1 MTALRFNQERIKTDE
16 RTKPFLRKAVLLMQE
31 MTKTEMS
38 REAARVRYL
47 KELGDSEGYPVFIT
61 PKTLC
66 AILYCLK
73 PDAFP
78 LINGYVQE
86 ALRGLVGKVDKNPV
100 SYIEAAKQLDGII
113 SRLSPHVHH
122 FSFIDRPLAMQS
134 DLDEF
139 KEQSLDCMFPDTDET
154 TIVNKDYPLNQILFG
169 PPGTGKT
176 YHTAIKA
183 LEVLDPHCEALK
195 SGDYTAIRARYDE
208 LVNEGRINF
217 VTFHQSFSYEDFVEG
232 IKAETE
238 DGRVQY
244 SIEDGVF
251 KKVCDLAS
259 SKITSSESVTG
270 NLVNR
275 RIWKIS
281 LGNTLKGE
289 DHIFD
294 DCIENGYSLLGWG
307 DDIDFTGCEK
317 PKAIRKKLI
326 AKGWKEDEISYPV
339 SAINTFKN
347 VIAKGDIVVVSD
359 GNHKFRAIG
368 EITGEY
374 QVLGEE
380 SGAAYRQC
388 RDTRWLRVY
397 NPSRPREELFKKE
410 LSQMSLY
417 ELKDSTIKR
426 DVLQQ
431 LLTDTSE
438 ISEHRPYVVVIDEI
452 NRGNISRIF
461 GELITLLEPSKR
473 AGAGEALT
481 VTLPYS
487 KRPFNVPENVYVIG
501 TMNTADR
508 SLAQLDIA
516 LRRRFEFVEMM
527 PEASL
532 LDGVEV
538 EGISIKQLLNT
549 INERIE
555 ALLDRDHTLGHSYF
569 LPLKQNGANTLE
581 NLARIF
587 EKQILP
593 LLQEYFFEDWQRI
606 HWVLNDHQKPEQ
618 YQFVWQSGHSKLT
631 DLFGDKV
638 GKQINDRRWR
648 INLKAFS
655 LAESYQQTIKKQT
668 LVEPVAEKESEEYS

>member
-1 MTALRFNQERIKTDE
+1 MRQKELIVTLTSGAIKNGYINIRKHNGFFPDE
-16 RTKPFLRKAVLLMQE
+16 FFDNHHSHKPFVLSFSDKPEKTTYLLSKHQRIHLRLGAYFKSHGLVDGDLAVITQE
-31 MTKTEMS
+31 SEG
-38 REAARVRYL
+38 RYSL
-47 KELGDSEGYPVFIT
+47 SFDKKGTQSVVCDNSGEDSEKIMS
-61 PKTLC
+61 
-66 AILYCLK
+66 
-73 PDAFP
+73 
-78 LINGYVQE
+78 NQ
-86 ALRGLVGKVDKNPV
+86 KNV
-100 SYIEAAKQLDGII
+100 KFA
-113 SRLSPHVHH
+113 
-122 FSFIDRPLAMQS
+122 
-134 DLDEF
+134 
-139 KEQSLDCMFPDTDET
+139 
-154 TIVNKDYPLNQILFG
+154 PLNQILFG

-183 LEVLDPHCEALK
+183 LEILDPHHEALINE
-195 SGDYTAIRARYDE
+195 DYEGIRSRYDE
-208 LVNEGRINF
+208 LVNERRISF

-238 DGRVQY
+238 DGKVQY

-251 KKVCDLAS
+251 KKVCDLAL
-259 SKITSSESVTG
+259 SKVTTSESVTG
-270 NLVNR
+270 DLSKR

-289 DHIFD
+289 DYIFD
-294 DCIENGYSLLGWG
+294 DCIENGYCLLGWG
-307 DDIDFTGCEK
+307 DDIDFSGCNGR
-317 PKAIRKKLI
+317 KAIHEKLI
-326 AKGWKEDEISYPV
+326 AEGWKEEDISYPV

-347 VIAKGDIVVVSD
+347 VITEGDLVVVSD
-359 GNHKFRAIG
+359 GNSKFRAIG
-368 EITGEY
+368 EITGSY
-374 QVLGEE
+374 RVLDEI
-380 SGAAYRQC
+380 SGASFRQC
-388 RDTRWLRVY
+388 RDTKWLRVY
-397 NPSRPREELFKKE
+397 NPSRPRDELFKKE

-417 ELKDSTIKR
+417 ELKNSTIKR

-438 ISEHRPYVVVIDEI
+438 VSENLPYVVVIDEI

-473 AGAGEALT
+473 AGAEESLS

-487 KRPFNVPENVYVIG
+487 KKTFSVPDNVYVIG

-527 PEASL
+527 PDASL
-532 LDGVEV
+532 LEGVKVDGIYV
-538 EGISIKQLLNT
+538 GQLLRT

-569 LPLKQNGANTLE
+569 LPLKENGANTLD

-593 LLQEYFFEDWQRI
+593 LLQEYFFEDWERI
-606 HWVLNDHQKPEQ
+606 HWVLNDHQKTDKKH
-618 YQFVWQSGHSKLT
+618 QFIWQSGHNQMT

-648 INLKAFS
+648 INQDAFS
-655 LAESYQQTIKKQT
+655 IAESYEQTIK
-668 LVEPVAEKESEEYS
+668 EKAIQEGN